1 MPHELRLLIAEHPL
15 YLPVN
20 DLAAFLHMSP
30 AALRAS
36 MEQGRC
42 PFGFSWKL
50 GERSGFKIPTAT
62 FVAWYSK
69 GLPLSALTI

>member
-1 MPHELRLLIAEHPL
+1 MNSTLADLVSEHPF
-15 YLPVN
+15 YIPVPVVA
-20 DLAAFLHMSP
+20 DLLCMSP

-36 MEQGRC
+36 IEQGRC

-62 FVAWYSK
+62 FVAWYLK
-69 GLPLSALTI
+69 GVPVSSLEF